1 MEIFTFKQDIF
12 YGDVFAIVK
21 TLSGTY
27 VCPGWHP
34 VPEGTTRD
42 QIKFFEADNTIL
54 KRSVPSAPKE
64 SKPKQE
70 WTVNGSKAGVTYT
83 VSEFN
88 GSWNCTCPSKSFHR
102 GDCKHIKAKKAE
114 MFVTSEK

>member
-1 MEIFTFKQDIF
+1 MKIYTFPRSAF

-21 TLSGTY
+21 TISGTY

-34 VPEGTTRD
+34 VAEGTTRD
-42 QIKFFEADNTIL
+42 QIKFEEAVN
-54 KRSVPSAPKE
+54 VPKKETRPESPK
-64 SKPKQE
+64 KE
-70 WTVNGSKAGVTYT
+70 WHVNGSKAGVTYT
-83 VSEFN
+83 VSDIN

-114 MFVTSEK
+114 LLITL

>member
-1 MEIFTFKQDIF
+1 MKIYTFPPSTF
-12 YGDVFAIVK
+12 YGEVFGIVK
-21 TLSGTY
+21 TISGTY

-34 VPEGTTRD
+34 VAEGTTRD
-42 QIKFFEADNTIL
+42 QIKFKTSTKSLQKQVA
-54 KRSVPSAPKE
+54 PPAPKE

-83 VSEFN
+83 VSDTN
-88 GSWNCTCPSKSFHR
+88 GSWNCTCPSNSFHR

-114 MFVTSEK
+114 LLITLS

>member
-1 MEIFTFKQDIF
+1 MKIYTFPRSAF

-34 VPEGTTRD
+34 VAEGTTRE
-42 QIKFFEADNTIL
+42 QIKFEAAVN
-54 KRSVPSAPKE
+54 VPKKETRPESPK
-64 SKPKQE
+64 KE
-70 WTVNGSKAGVTYT
+70 WQVNGSKSGVTYT
-83 VSEFN
+83 VSDTN

-102 GDCKHIKAKKAE
+102 GDCKHIKAKKDE
-114 MFVTSEK
+114 LLITLS